1 MHQANSWE
9 PGFNTAQPGQA
20 SLMEEVT
27 WSRPQTS
34 FIRPHAVRTGLG
46 SLASRCSRAH
56 LLTWGNGTHRIMKI
70 IDSEKRKT
78 LIGHPCGKDWCR
90 ESGTNTDG
98 CARCRSFF
106 FFFPPLLFLFRVKIH
121 LRRGP
126 LHTGSRALRQ
136 EKTCASDTVVLLIML
151 VSAANGTPWLGFPP
165 RGTAK

>member
-9 PGFNTAQPGQA
+9 PGFNTALPGQA

-34 FIRPHAVRTGLG
+34 FIRPHAVRSGLG
-46 SLASRCSRAH
+46 SLTSRCSHAH

-78 LIGHPCGKDWCR
+78 LMGHPCGKDWCR

-98 CARCRSFF
+98 CARCCSFF
-106 FFFPPLLFLFRVKIH
+106 FFLLLFHVKIH
-121 LRRGP
+121 LRRGAVA
-126 LHTGSRALRQ
+126 HRKSIV
-136 EKTCASDTVVLLIML
+136 ASGENLCLWHCGPAHYV
-151 VSAANGTPWLGFPP
+151 
-165 RGTAK
+165 RERR

>member
-34 FIRPHAVRTGLG
+34 FIRPHAVRSGLG
-46 SLASRCSRAH
+46 SLASRRSRAH
-56 LLTWGNGTHRIMKI
+56 LLTRGNGTHRIMKI

-98 CARCRSFF
+98 CARCCRFF
-106 FFFPPLLFLFRVKIH
+106 FSLLFLVRVKIH
-121 LRRGP
+121 LRRVAHRKPRVASGENLCFWHCGP
-126 LHTGSRALRQ
+126 AHYVHEHR
-136 EKTCASDTVVLLIML
+136 
-151 VSAANGTPWLGFPP
+151 
-165 RGTAK
+165 